1 MIAQSNYDYD
11 ARIIRLSSVLIENK
25 IDVDLIC
32 LKNQDQIKYEIKN
45 GVHVYRIMKNFHQDS
60 IASYIFFSLIF
71 LLKAFINSI
80 LLSIK
85 NKHDLVHV
93 HNMPDYLVF
102 AATYHKIKGIPIILD
117 IHDLTVELF
126 KEKWSINRFNR
137 FKGLLKFV
145 EKLSCN
151 FADQVISVTKE
162 CVDILINRGIK
173 KEKLSL
179 IMNTPDEKVF
189 TYDLTRFNKNGSK
202 NFRFLYHGTIAQ
214 RFGLHF
220 FVNALPEI
228 LKTIPNAEFYIYGR
242 FTNEYSDTL
251 RSMIKDLGLSN
262 NIFFIDHIPYSQLNQ
277 MIKDFDMGVVTY
289 EQTEYMNL
297 AMPTKAGEY
306 AFTGLPFIISDLVS
320 VRTVFRNESVCYVN
334 PENTNAIS
342 TEIIKLY
349 KNPVMRSNMSALAYE
364 DMLKISWKVMS
375 EKYFTLVNKLIQ
387 KNK

>member
-11 ARIIRLSSVLIENK
+11 ARIIRLSSILIEKN
-25 IDVDLIC
+25 ILVDLIC
-32 LKNQDQIKYEIKN
+32 LRNKDQKKYEIKD
-45 GVHVYRIMKNFHQDS
+45 GVHVYRIMKSFHQDS
-60 IASYIFFSLIF
+60 IITYVFFSLLF
-71 LLKAFINSI
+71 LFKAFLKSI
-80 LLSIK
+80 LISKK

-102 AATYHKIKGIPIILD
+102 AAAYNKIKGIPIILD

-126 KEKWSINRFNR
+126 KEKWSINKFNR
-137 FKGLLKFV
+137 FKGLLKFF

-151 FADQVISVTKE
+151 FADQVITVTKE

-173 KEKLSL
+173 KEKISL

-214 RFGLHF
+214 RFGLHYF
-220 FVNALPEI
+220 INALPEI
-228 LKTIPNAEFYIYGR
+228 LKAIPNAEFHIYGS

-251 RSMIKDLGLSN
+251 RSMIKELGVGN
-262 NIFFIDHIPYSQLNQ
+262 NIFFMDYIPYSQLNQ

-306 AFTGLPFIISDLVS
+306 AFTGLPFIISDLIS
-320 VRTVFRNESVCYVN
+320 VKTVFRNESVCYIN

-364 DMLKISWKVMS
+364 DILKISWNVMS
-375 EKYFTLVNKLIQ
+375 KKYFTLVNKLIL
-387 KNK
+387 KN